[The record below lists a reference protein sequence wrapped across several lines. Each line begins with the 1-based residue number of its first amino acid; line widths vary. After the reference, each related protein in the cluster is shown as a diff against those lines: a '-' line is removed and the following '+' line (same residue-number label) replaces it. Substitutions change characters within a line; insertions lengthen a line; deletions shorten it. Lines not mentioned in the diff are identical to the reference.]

1 MRVTI
6 NAAAPSVRIT
16 ARERDVL
23 GLVAA
28 GLSNR
33 AIAQRLVLS
42 PRTVE
47 GRLAG
52 LYDKLNFTDESESNR
67 RVLAVL
73 YYLAER

>member
-1 MRVTI
+1 VTI
-6 NAAAPSVRIT
+6 NAAAPRVRIT
-16 ARERDVL
+16 AGEREVL
-23 GLVAA
+23 GLVAI

-33 AIAQRLVLS
+33 AIAERLTLS

-52 LYDKLNFTDESESNR
+52 LYEKLNFTDESESNR

-73 YYLAER
+73 YYLAEG